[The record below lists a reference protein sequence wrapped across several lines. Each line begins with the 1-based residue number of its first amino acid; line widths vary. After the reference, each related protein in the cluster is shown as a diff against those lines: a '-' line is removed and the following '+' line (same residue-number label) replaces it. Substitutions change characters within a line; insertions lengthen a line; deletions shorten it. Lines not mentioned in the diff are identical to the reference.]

1 MSWNLYLGDCLETMR
16 EFNEACVDSI
26 VTDPPYGLE
35 FMGEEWDQGV
45 PGVPFWKEALRVLK
59 PGGHLLAFGGTRK
72 FHRLACAVEDAGFE
86 IRDCVMWI
94 HSLGFPKSHD
104 VSKAIDKI
112 MDVDFEKELEI
123 AAYLKAR
130 REELGLSKKTV
141 DDFVFGGTSR
151 YSFVEGRNDP
161 TGAGRVYLPTPSEW
175 VRLKEVLRL
184 DGRFDGYIS
193 KAIPERHL
201 RHRVDGGKGVL
212 VGEESGDWGYQ
223 KDGNRWD
230 GVRRVTDL
238 ATDDARKWE
247 GWGTALKPAW
257 EPVILARKPFKGTV
271 ARNVLEHGTGV
282 LNIDGCRIP
291 TQESLNGGGY
301 SKGESKGMWTPGQDG
316 GGLGRLPGQFKQPS
330 GRWPAN
336 LIFDEGAARML
347 DEQTGDLRGRGN
359 KGPAKGGGGLYG
371 HGECV
376 NDFGPGELTGGA
388 SRFFYCAK
396 ASQKERDA
404 GLADQKN
411 NHPTVKPVALM
422 AYLCRLIT
430 QPGGVVLDPFMGS
443 GSTGIG
449 AIREGFNFIG
459 VEMQGEYVQIAE
471 ARLAHAMRE
480 LEEQKEVA

>member
-35 FMGEEWDQGV
+35 FMGKDWDHGV
-45 PGVPFWKEALRVLK
+45 PGVHYWQEALRVLK

-72 FHRLACAVEDAGFE
+72 FHRLTCAIEDAGFE
-86 IRDCVMWI
+86 IRDCVMWVYG
-94 HSLGFPKSHD
+94 SGFPKSHN
-104 VSKAIDKI
+104 VSKAIDKVR
-112 MDVDFEKELEI
+112 DVDFAKELAI
-123 AAYLKAR
+123 ACYLKAR
-130 REELGLSKKTV
+130 RQELGLSKKAV

-175 VRLKEVLRL
+175 VRLKEILML
-184 DGRFDGYIS
+184 DDRFDGYVI
-193 KAIPERHL
+193 KVIPERHL
-201 RHRVDGGKGVL
+201 RHRIDGGKGVF
-212 VGEESGDWGYQ
+212 VGEEFGDWGYQ
-223 KDGNRWD
+223 KDGNRWN
-230 GVRRVTDL
+230 GVMRETDL
-238 ATDDARKWE
+238 ATDDARQWG

-257 EPVILARKPFKGTV
+257 EPVVLARKPFKGTV
-271 ARNVLEHGTGV
+271 ARNVLEHGTGA
-282 LNIDGCRIP
+282 LNIDGCRVGHTVETWPASRSFQPGISSGYTDGKGRGNTQP
-291 TQESLNGGGY
+291 T
-301 SKGESKGMWTPGQDG
+301 
-316 GGLGRLPGQFKQPS
+316 GRVPP

-336 LIFDEGAARML
+336 IIFDEGAARML
-347 DEQTGDLRGRGN
+347 DAQTGDLRGRGN
-359 KGPAKGGGGLYG
+359 KGSAKGGGGMYG
-371 HGECV
+371 HGECA
-376 NDFGPGELTGGA
+376 NNFGPAEPGGGA

-396 ASQKERDA
+396 AAKKERDA

-443 GSTGIG
+443 GSTGLA

-459 VEMQGEYVQIAE
+459 IEMQGEYIQIAE
-471 ARLAHAMRE
+471 ARLAHA
-480 LEEQKEVA
+480 LKEEQKDVA